1 MHINDAPSPFLW
13 WLSLV
18 INVQNRRCYT
28 SQLQQV
34 VDMQLIEKFKKIN
47 AQISRKSEWSQLP
60 LSYQFYK
67 SNLDRNENK

>member
-18 INVQNRRCYT
+18 INVQNRHCYT

-60 LSYQFYK
+60 LLYQFNK